1 LPTRRPLED
10 AALHGRGA
18 SAADHSQSGD
28 IDKDP
33 VIRLYGVEMGRL
45 MVVVIDHDP
54 DSVDDGDGR
63 HFVPR

>member
-1 LPTRRPLED
+1 
-10 AALHGRGA
+10 
-18 SAADHSQSGD
+18 
-28 IDKDP
+28 
-33 VIRLYGVEMGRL
+33 VEMGRL